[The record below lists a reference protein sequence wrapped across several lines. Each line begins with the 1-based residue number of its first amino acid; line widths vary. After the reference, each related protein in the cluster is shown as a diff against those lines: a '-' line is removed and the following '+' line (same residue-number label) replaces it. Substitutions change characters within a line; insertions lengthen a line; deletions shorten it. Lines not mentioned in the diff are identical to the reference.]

1 MRQVRYYMYIVELL
15 SANDVSAVTFKWFI
29 KQLSKSSGVS
39 WQTTKHEWAID
50 CFRIPHNTLCLT
62 FPRLKNNFAQV
73 IVFKWSWE
81 YSALLGAFQ
90 NNSLRKIVEGWG
102 GVKQNLL

>member
-15 SANDVSAVTFKWFI
+15 SANDVSVVTFKWFI
-29 KQLSKSSGVS
+29 KQLSKSLGVL
-39 WQTTKHEWAID
+39 WETAKHEWAID
-50 CFRIPHNTLCLT
+50 YFQIPHNTPCLT
-62 FPRLKNNFAQV
+62 SPRLKNIFAKV

-90 NNSLRKIVEGWG
+90 YNSLPKTVG
-102 GVKQNLL
+102 G